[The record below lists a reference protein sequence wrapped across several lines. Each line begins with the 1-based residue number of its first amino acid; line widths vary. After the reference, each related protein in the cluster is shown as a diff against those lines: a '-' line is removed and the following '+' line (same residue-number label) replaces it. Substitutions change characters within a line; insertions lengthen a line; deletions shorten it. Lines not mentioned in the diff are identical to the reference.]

1 MSLLVDRKVL
11 QSQYSRNNLNIHFK
25 LVSLYVTNLNSLATT
40 SALIAG
46 LSFGCIHEFDYPTK
60 FISTSWRF
68 GYFYSLVSMLALVF
82 AILALSQTTIC
93 VIFGPTMFLFG
104 ENHSDSLSAL
114 QIMKQQQKEG
124 FFWSC
129 ACVAMAFLQT
139 LFFEWGV
146 THFPLACILTVV
158 HLCGYYVIYKQ
169 GQKTMKELVP
179 LPTQSSSTQESA
191 SSNVSVMTGNG
202 HHPTLKDLIKGS
214 LMGHGPIGEPDQS
227 GLTLESAPSA
237 ASNFSKAEDIRNVSP
252 PPPLPLPPVSLTW
265 TSRSTFFR
273 SGGEGISG
281 RRMPTG
287 AINPITS
294 FGSMSSWRAANSL
307 SIESERSLPPPRLS
321 SSLR

>member
-1 MSLLVDRKVL
+1 VFQFGSSDFLAQLMSLQVDRKVL

-60 FISTSWRF
+60 FIPTAWRF

-114 QIMKQQQKEG
+114 QIMKHQQKEG

-129 ACVAMAFLQT
+129 SCVAMAFLQT

-158 HLCGYYVIYKQ
+158 HFCGYYIIYNQ
-169 GQKTMKELVP
+169 GLKTIGELTP
-179 LPTQSSSTQESA
+179 PPQQSQQADSKP
-191 SSNVSVMTGNG
+191 NVAVMTGQG
-202 HHPTLKDLIKGS
+202 HHPTFKDLLKSSLAGLSHGGQGS
-214 LMGHGPIGEPDQS
+214 SGDPDHPP
-227 GLTLESAPSA
+227 TLESAPSP
-237 ASNFSKAEDIRNVSP
+237 ASNFSQPEDIKNVSF
-252 PPPLPLPPVSLTW
+252 
-265 TSRSTFFR
+265 TSS
-273 SGGEGISG
+273 
-281 RRMPTG
+281 
-287 AINPITS
+287 
-294 FGSMSSWRAANSL
+294 
-307 SIESERSLPPPRLS
+307 LS
-321 SSLR
+321 SSSSSELSLTDWP